1 MNPMC
6 KGVTVNTL
14 KQQRKR
20 LKKQMKANRN
30 GVYIIKHVGSDKE
43 PASFIRSRDDYREQI
58 KTLNLIIKKTQEN
71 YHARSK
77 QYFDERYH
85 IFLLQK
91 TAREQ
96 AGLKGIL

>member
-1 MNPMC
+1 MNPIC

-20 LKKQMKANRN
+20 LKKELKANRKA
-30 GVYIIKHVGSDKE
+30 YIVKEGGSADA
-43 PASFIRSRDDYREQI
+43 PFTLIRSDIEYREQI
-58 KTLNLIIKKTQEN
+58 GILNLMIKKTQEN
-71 YHARSK
+71 YHTRSK

-85 IFLLQK
+85 MFLLQK

>member
-1 MNPMC
+1 MNPIC

-30 GVYIIKHVGSDKE
+30 GVYIIKHVGNDKE

-71 YHARSK
+71 YHTRSK

-85 IFLLQK
+85 MFLLQK

>member
-1 MNPMC
+1 MNPIC

-20 LKKQMKANRN
+20 LQKELKANRKI
-30 GVYIIKHVGSDKE
+30 YIVNEAGSPDK
-43 PASFIRSRDDYREQI
+43 PFSVIRSDIEYREQI
-58 KTLNLIIKKTQEN
+58 GILNLMIKKTQEN

-85 IFLLQK
+85 MFLLQK